1 MAILCSGGER
11 VSVGRAL
18 LGRVGAGDRRA
29 FFEAGRACDVTGGD
43 KRCLTGRRAV
53 NGRLQEARVTNFRV
67 SVTTTRI
74 TKMAD
79 VKVQSLVCCNR
90 GTNSD
95 M

>member
-53 NGRLQEARVTNFRV
+53 TRGESHKFSGECDHDENNKDGGRESSITRVLQ
-67 SVTTTRI
+67 
-74 TKMAD
+74 
-79 VKVQSLVCCNR
+79 
-90 GTNSD
+90 
-95 M
+95 